1 MVEERFVGR
10 AAMVRAN
17 FFWLSLV
24 SWATWWPVCPVAV
37 ANDFMIQVDVRGQRL
52 EGRPLSYSSNAVELL
67 LRDGRYFRFRPSDA
81 LSYRQ
86 TSPRFRSY
94 SAGEMRTRLAAELGP
109 QFAISGTGH
118 YLVAHPRGQHDLWA
132 GRFEELYRDFVHY
145 FAVRGFRLQ
154 DPEFP
159 LLAIVWPDQQ
169 TFRRH
174 AVRKGLDL
182 PANTLGY
189 YYPVSNRIHLFDATR
204 GEEDREG
211 WQRNADTII
220 HEVTHQTAFNSGIHT
235 RFADTPQ
242 WLIEGLGTLFEAPG
256 IYSSQKYRRQQDRI
270 NAGRLADFHAQT
282 PHRPQ
287 GFMPQLISSDELF
300 QRDARQAYAQAWAL
314 TYWLVETRPRLYAE
328 YLARTAAYPPGK
340 IYSSA
345 ARIADFTAI
354 FGDNFAMHEARFERF
369 MASVR

>member
-1 MVEERFVGR
+1 M
-10 AAMVRAN
+10 
-17 FFWLSLV
+17 
-24 SWATWWPVCPVAV
+24 
-37 ANDFMIQVDVRGQRL
+37 
-52 EGRPLSYSSNAVELL
+52 
-67 LRDGRYFRFRPSDA
+67 
-81 LSYRQ
+81 
-86 TSPRFRSY
+86 
-94 SAGEMRTRLAAELGP
+94 
-109 QFAISGTGH
+109 
-118 YLVAHPRGQHDLWA
+118 
-132 GRFEELYRDFVHY
+132 
-145 FAVRGFRLQ
+145 
-154 DPEFP
+154 
-159 LLAIVWPDQQ
+159 
-169 TFRRH
+169 
-174 AVRKGLDL
+174 
-182 PANTLGY
+182 
-189 YYPVSNRIHLFDATR
+189 
-204 GEEDREG
+204 
-211 WQRNADTII
+211 
-220 HEVTHQTAFNSGIHT
+220 THQTAFNSGIHT

-328 YLARTAAYPPGK
+328 YLARTATYPPGK